1 MINIIFFTGEEILSS
16 SNQRKIAEQAKF
28 SYSPLGKA
36 FEKTNRKS
44 GWCFKISRSSSK
56 KGNLKQIECTF
67 AQDLMNDLIRVKL
80 KQIVEMQNV
89 IKKRWFKL

>member
-1 MINIIFFTGEEILSS
+1 MKKQTE
-16 SNQRKIAEQAKF
+16 NQVGA
-28 SYSPLGKA
+28 L
-36 FEKTNRKS
+36 KS
-44 GWCFKISRSSSK
+44 LDLSSK

-89 IKKRWFKL
+89 IKKR